1 MRKITIYIFAL
12 LFLFSVSSPVLAV
25 DKKDKKDTTDK
36 VVDKKVDQPKD
47 QTQQPQPPKQTEP
60 PKKKYDDFQDKNNN
74 GIDDRKENLK
84 QKKTEGD
91 PREKKTK
98 P

>member
-1 MRKITIYIFAL
+1 MRKISIYIFAL
-12 LFLFSVSSPVLAV
+12 LFLFSVSSPVVAV

-36 VVDKKVDQPKD
+36 VVDKKVDKPKD
-47 QTQQPQPPKQTEP
+47 QTPPKQTEP
-60 PKKKYDDFQDKNNN
+60 EKKKYDDFQDNNNN

-91 PREKKTK
+91 PKEKKTK

>member
-1 MRKITIYIFAL
+1 MRKISIYIFAL

-47 QTQQPQPPKQTEP
+47 QTPPQQPKQTEP
-60 PKKKYDDFQDKNNN
+60 EKKKYDDFQDNNNN

-91 PREKKTK
+91 PKEKKTK

>member
-1 MRKITIYIFAL
+1 MRKISIYIFAL
-12 LFLFSVSSPVLAV
+12 LFLFSVSSPVVAV

-47 QTQQPQPPKQTEP
+47 QMPPQPPKQNEP
-60 PKKKYDDFQDKNNN
+60 EKKKYDDFQDNNNN

-91 PREKKTK
+91 PKEKKTK